1 MIITVRTRDRMII
14 IITKEAVEMIITVRT
29 RDRMIIIITK
39 EAVEMIIITSDLRIT
54 LATKQML
61 QV

>member
-29 RDRMIIIITK
+29 RDRMIIITK